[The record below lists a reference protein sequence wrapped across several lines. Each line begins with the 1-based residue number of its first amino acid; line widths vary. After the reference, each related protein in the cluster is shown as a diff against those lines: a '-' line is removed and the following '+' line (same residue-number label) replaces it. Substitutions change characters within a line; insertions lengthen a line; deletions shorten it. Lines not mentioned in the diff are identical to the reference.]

1 MRDEYKLM
9 IELVNRKYNE
19 RVDITFGGCER
30 IESAIEII
38 FKLKVNYAID
48 NEFSDF
54 NIIIKSE
61 DLGDLNLIRDLLI
74 TRVDNYIL
82 KHYKI

>member
-1 MRDEYKLM
+1 MKDEYKLM

-19 RVDITFGGCER
+19 KVDISFGGWER
-30 IESAIEII
+30 IESAIEIR
-38 FKLKVNYAID
+38 FKLKVNYVID

-82 KHYKI
+82 NHYKI